1 MSEKKNDLLIPLKG
15 IEQSGIDL
23 NQAKEQADKM
33 TEILR
38 SLHIKEATFDTGA
51 YFKHDESTS
60 STTIAG
66 DGLLMHKGKHTTT
79 FILRNE
85 NSTPEEALE
94 EVKTIQLNQ
103 KSLGS
108 FSGRSQPWIS
118 NQLSSENEDDE

>member
-1 MSEKKNDLLIPLKG
+1 MPERKDDLIPLKQ

-51 YFKHDESTS
+51 YFKHDESTG

-66 DGLLMHKGKHTTT
+66 DGLLIHKGEHTTT

-85 NSTPEEALE
+85 NSTPKEALE
-94 EVKTIQLNQ
+94 EVKKIQLDQ

-108 FSGRSQPWIS
+108 FSGKSQPWIS
-118 NQLSSENEDDE
+118 NRLSS